1 MAFNNFLGYLVF
13 DLPKYE
19 RDKQVNAHNNAMV
32 DRDDY
37 EDGDLNE
44 PSQPEQEFDGEPEEI
59 NVEEELVRP
68 MSQLNSQERFQTP
81 SNSQQNNS
89 QQTAQ
94 SMRSQVKDFKSSIYK
109 RFVQYDI

>member
-1 MAFNNFLGYLVF
+1 
-13 DLPKYE
+13 
-19 RDKQVNAHNNAMV
+19 MV

-44 PSQPEQEFDGEPEEI
+44 PFQPEPEFDEEPEQI

-68 MSQLNSQERFQTP
+68 MSQLNSQERNQTP
-81 SNSQQNNS
+81 SNSQRSNS

-94 SMRSQVKDFKSSIYK
+94 SMQSQVKDFKSSICN
-109 RFVQYDI
+109 FF

>member
-1 MAFNNFLGYLVF
+1 
-13 DLPKYE
+13 
-19 RDKQVNAHNNAMV
+19 MV

-44 PSQPEQEFDGEPEEI
+44 PFQPEPEFDEEPEQI

-68 MSQLNSQERFQTP
+68 MSQLNSQERNQTP
-81 SNSQQNNS
+81 SNS

-94 SMRSQVKDFKSSIYK
+94 SMQSQVKDFKSSICN
-109 RFVQYDI
+109 FF

>member
-1 MAFNNFLGYLVF
+1 MLNNFLGYLVF

-44 PSQPEQEFDGEPEEI
+44 PFQPEQEFDGEPEEI

-68 MSQLNSQERFQTP
+68 MSQLNSQERYQTP
-81 SNSQQNNS
+81 SNSQQINS
-89 QQTAQ
+89 QQTARSMQ
-94 SMRSQVKDFKSSIYK
+94 SQFKNLNH
-109 RFVQYDI
+109 QYVIFFWYMI